1 MKKILSLILLIIPIF
16 ILSGCNTSN
25 KTNTSKVENIE
36 ISRTGTASN
45 DTSLN
50 VLTNDIEENNINNNI
65 SQNNTNNTTTEN
77 NINNTLENNI
87 NNELQ
92 NKTNTNVNE
101 EPTKK
106 EPVEKTLSEFS
117 TPIKSK
123 SSNRLNNIKITCSS
137 LNGTSIKNGESFS
150 FCNTVGKAT
159 ESKGYKL
166 ADVIINKEV
175 QKALG
180 GGMCQVSTTL
190 YNAALG
196 VSNIKITERHPHGKA
211 VNYVEEGKDAAVSH
225 GSKDLKFINNTGNT
239 IKIYANADNGK
250 VYVKIVSIT

>member
-25 KTNTSKVENIE
+25 KTNTSKVENVE
-36 ISRTGTASN
+36 VSRTGTASN

-50 VLTNDIEENNINNNI
+50 ILTNDIEENNINNNI
-65 SQNNTNNTTTEN
+65 SQNNTTTEN
-77 NINNTLENNI
+77 NINNEM
-87 NNELQ
+87 Q
-92 NKTNTNVNE
+92 NKSDNKINE

-106 EPVEKTLSEFS
+106 APVEKVLSEFS

-137 LNGTSIKNGESFS
+137 LNETTIKNGESFS

-196 VSNIKITERHPHGKA
+196 VSSIKITERHPHGKA

-225 GSKDLKFINNTGNT
+225 GSKDLKFVNNTGNT